1 MEILLR
7 NRYRADVK
15 LVSEN
20 DENTKWS
27 LVVPDADYQFIG
39 LNYDGTADNPHYVSI
54 DPPGGPYLM
63 LGENC
68 VIPYC
73 SAVELTFTIKKI
85 YEEWYTDGFGGHKAH
100 HDLHTSYVAREKYTK

>member
-39 LNYDGTADNPHYVSI
+39 LNYEGTADNPHYVSI

-73 SAVELTFTIKKI
+73 STVELTFTIKKI
-85 YEEWYTDGFGGHKAH
+85 YEENGKWMLDIEG
-100 HDLHTSYVAREKYTK
+100 LEKKRDSE

>member
-27 LVVPDADYQFIG
+27 LVVPDSDYQFIG
-39 LNYDGTADNPHYVSI
+39 LNY
-54 DPPGGPYLM
+54 
-63 LGENC
+63 
-68 VIPYC
+68 
-73 SAVELTFTIKKI
+73 
-85 YEEWYTDGFGGHKAH
+85 
-100 HDLHTSYVAREKYTK
+100 

>member
-39 LNYDGTADNPHYVSI
+39 LNYEGTADNPHYVSI

-85 YEEWYTDGFGGHKAH
+85 YEENGMWMLDIEG
-100 HDLHTSYVAREKYTK
+100 LEKKRDSE